1 MIQQIHKTDHPS
13 RKASLSSSSAFIR
26 GLSTAQDLSMLPP
39 QLELCNTCATL
50 WSQSSCC
57 LSRSIAL
64 RTCIWHWRPSFFPF
78 NWDTYCQKEPIY
90 YLKFIAFWAL
100 SFPTA
105 TVDSFGGLLA
115 LRFWLGFFGSP
126 ALANGG
132 ATIGDMYSL
141 IYIPYGLSW
150 WVFSAWGGPAF
161 GPLIGGFA
169 AMVKGWRWPMWE
181 VVWMASPVLLM
192 LLFLMPETSAS
203 NILLRRARRL
213 RKLAD
218 DSRLQSQSEIDQ
230 RHLSASNILF
240 SALIRP
246 MEIMLKDPSSV
257 LLLTNSV
264 VRSQRA
270 IDFSKSP
277 HWLSCACRIGVW
289 WKQL

>member
-1 MIQQIHKTDHPS
+1 
-13 RKASLSSSSAFIR
+13 
-26 GLSTAQDLSMLPP
+26 
-39 QLELCNTCATL
+39 
-50 WSQSSCC
+50 
-57 LSRSIAL
+57 
-64 RTCIWHWRPSFFPF
+64 
-78 NWDTYCQKEPIY
+78 
-90 YLKFIAFWAL
+90 
-100 SFPTA
+100 
-105 TVDSFGGLLA
+105 
-115 LRFWLGFFGSP
+115 
-126 ALANGG
+126 
-132 ATIGDMYSL
+132 
-141 IYIPYGLSW
+141 
-150 WVFSAWGGPAF
+150 
-161 GPLIGGFA
+161 
-169 AMVKGWRWPMWE
+169 MVKGWRWPMWE

-277 HWLSCACRIGVW
+277 H
-289 WKQL
+289 